1 MTSGNETRKR
11 PTDVIKSIGSPAA
24 TVRGRTTFGRLKA
37 RPEHYFVASRDRR
50 SPLSF
55 SSINLRARRSF
66 RFSLRA
72 RANLLSPLG
81 SGKKENGERIRKL
94 WTEIYL
100 EWAALLRHNRR
111 EMLNWKAA
119 ERFER
124 FNRRKC

>member
-1 MTSGNETRKR
+1 MLLATGVPLSLSLRLTSEHGGRF
-11 PTDVIKSIGSPAA
+11 GSP
-24 TVRGRTTFGRLKA
+24 
-37 RPEHYFVASRDRR
+37 FV
-50 SPLSF
+50 LGQICF
-55 SSINLRARRSF
+55 
-66 RFSLRA
+66 
-72 RANLLSPLG
+72 SPLG